1 MGDRYYGG
9 ACALPADLSAAA
21 CSFVLRLRQKA
32 VWTVVEEFRSAA
44 DQAAGV
50 IFDGMVRLGERPAHP
65 PVRLVRVITQGDDLL
80 LVSSG
85 TRSGKTGRSVIL
97 RRPAGAGVPRW
108 LDDAAGAA
116 RRARAVGGTLPFNR
130 ESLAGE
136 YVGLRP
142 CPEKRG
148 LIRVFS

>member
-32 VWTVVEEFRSAA
+32 VWTAVEEFPFRAA

-80 LVSSG
+80 LVTSG
-85 TRSGKTGRSVIL
+85 TRSGKTGRGTAAT
-97 RRPAGAGVPRW
+97 RRRW
-108 LDDAAGAA
+108 STG
-116 RRARAVGGTLPFNR
+116 
-130 ESLAGE
+130 LAGRRC
-136 YVGLRP
+136 G
-142 CPEKRG
+142 CGPEGACSGRAAA
-148 LIRVFS
+148 V